1 MRRMRISDEGLM
13 NLGFAVHLSSM
24 FTFRQGNSDVA
35 SDSSEEGSEEVFY
48 YEEGASVINARCDLL
63 FSGNIICCHYLD
75 GFCNWSRQRRHLST
89 DWVFSSMF
97 RH

>member
-35 SDSSEEGSEEVFY
+35 SDSTEEGEC
-48 YEEGASVINARCDLL
+48 GGILL
-63 FSGNIICCHYLD
+63 
-75 GFCNWSRQRRHLST
+75 
-89 DWVFSSMF
+89 
-97 RH
+97 